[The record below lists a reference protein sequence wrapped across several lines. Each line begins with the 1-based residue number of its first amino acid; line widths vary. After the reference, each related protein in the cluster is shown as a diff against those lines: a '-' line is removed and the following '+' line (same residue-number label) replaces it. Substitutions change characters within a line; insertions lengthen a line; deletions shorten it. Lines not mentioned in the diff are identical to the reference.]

1 MSATLQA
8 LPDLKHILKED
19 ADSTCPRHSILPKS
33 INQQAVCDVTQN
45 MINASPTLATLSGN
59 VSFASV
65 CPEGFVGIGPIGTDA
80 FIQHFVEKT

>member
-1 MSATLQA
+1 
-8 LPDLKHILKED
+8 
-19 ADSTCPRHSILPKS
+19 
-33 INQQAVCDVTQN
+33 

-80 FIQHFVEKT
+80 FIQHCVEKT